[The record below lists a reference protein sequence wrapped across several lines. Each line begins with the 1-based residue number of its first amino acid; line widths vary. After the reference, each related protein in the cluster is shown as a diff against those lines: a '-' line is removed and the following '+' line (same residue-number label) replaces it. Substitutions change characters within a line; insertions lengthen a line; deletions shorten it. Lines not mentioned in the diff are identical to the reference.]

1 MQKMRLLRNFATN
14 LLAHLLQR
22 YNFTISILLT
32 HLLIS
37 LCILLVIWI
46 LTNLIYAIRL
56 TIITAALLF
65 ADLKRIV
72 I

>member
-1 MQKMRLLRNFATN
+1 MRLLRNFATN

-56 TIITAALLF
+56 TIITASLLF

>member
-1 MQKMRLLRNFATN
+1 MRLLRNFATN

-37 LCILLVIWI
+37 PCILLVIWI
-46 LTNLIYAIRL
+46 LTNLIYGIRL
-56 TIITAALLF
+56 TIITASLLF

>member
-1 MQKMRLLRNFATN
+1 MRLLRNFATN

-37 LCILLVIWI
+37 PWILLVIWI

-65 ADLKRIV
+65 ADLKRIA

>member
-56 TIITAALLF
+56 TIITASLLF

>member
-1 MQKMRLLRNFATN
+1 MRLLRNFATN

>member
-1 MQKMRLLRNFATN
+1 MRLLRNFATN

-37 LCILLVIWI
+37 PWILLVIWI

-56 TIITAALLF
+56 TIITAALLL
-65 ADLKRIV
+65 ADLKRIA

>member
-1 MQKMRLLRNFATN
+1 MRLLRNFATN

-22 YNFTISILLT
+22 YNFTISIHLT

-56 TIITAALLF
+56 TIITASLLF

>member
-1 MQKMRLLRNFATN
+1 MRLLRNFATN

-22 YNFTISILLT
+22 CNFTISILLT

-56 TIITAALLF
+56 TIITASLLF